1 MKGQTTEKTIKLE
14 RIKELYEE
22 SRLAT
27 SDALSRMEKNRDQY
41 LGSDEIDGGERA
53 LTVRNITYELIESE
67 ISPDIPVA
75 KADAECYSEK
85 RDRNAHAIER
95 LCSAVKDRLPFE
107 EMNDLDERYTYIYGH
122 SVWYAEWES
131 DGGDGD
137 LKVHCISPECF
148 IGQAG
153 ITRIEDMEYCF
164 LRFVTTKGEL
174 MRKYGISRE
183 DAALCSLEYEYGG
196 SSLSDTA
203 EIIICFYRDEEG
215 EIGKFVF
222 SGDLVLSDI
231 PSYYKRKRHICRI
244 CREER
249 EACTCKTPSLITEDV
264 EEEYI
269 ESLGVKVPYFVPKR
283 FPIVIRRNTMGEEGF
298 FGGSDCERIRHQQQS
313 INKVESRIL
322 QKLLRAGVTPIM
334 PEDSTV
340 TLSNA
345 VFGQVIKTR
354 PGESADSYGKL
365 DTTPDIS
372 QDIEEADRL
381 YDQAKRILGITDALQ
396 GLDKTVQE
404 SGYAR
409 QLKLNQAASR
419 LESKRR
425 IKNPVYSDIYR
436 MIFEHY
442 LAFADIPRVLTY
454 KDSFGVSKLTEF
466 DRRDFIEDDGCGNYR
481 YVTDYLF
488 SVDLNNG
495 AEYGRELLWEKN
507 LANLESGTLGDP
519 QKPET
524 LLRYWQSQERAHYPY
539 ARENVEY
546 FKSILKQ
553 NSKEIEEKQ

>member
-14 RIKELYEE
+14 RIKDLYEE
-22 SRLAT
+22 SRLA
-27 SDALSRMEKNRDQY
+27 AAEAFSRMEKNRAQY

-67 ISPDIPVA
+67 INPDVPVV
-75 KADAECYSEK
+75 KTDAECYSEK
-85 RDRNAHAIER
+85 RDKNAHSIEK
-95 LCSAVKDRLPFE
+95 LCSAVRERLPFE
-107 EMNDLDERYTYIYGH
+107 ELNDLDERYTYIYGH

-131 DGGDGD
+131 GDGD
-137 LKVHCISPECF
+137 GDVKIHCISPECF

-153 ITRIEDMEYCF
+153 ITRVEDMEYCF
-164 LRFVTTKGEL
+164 LRFLTTKGEL

-183 DAALCSLEYEYGG
+183 DAELCSLEYEYGG
-196 SSLSDTA
+196 ASLSDTA
-203 EIIICFYRDEEG
+203 EIIVCFYRDEEG

-231 PSYYKRKRHICRI
+231 PRYYKRKRRI
-244 CREER
+244 CSVCRCESER
-249 EACTCKTPSLITEDV
+249 CGCKTPNLTTEDV
-264 EEEYI
+264 DEEYI
-269 ESLGVKVPYFVPKR
+269 ESLDVSVPYFVPKR

-298 FGGSDCERIRHQQQS
+298 FGGSDCERIRYQQQS

-322 QKLLRAGVTPIM
+322 QKLLRAGITPII

-345 VFGQVIKTR
+345 IFGQVIRTR
-354 PGESADSYGKL
+354 PGENADSYGKL

-381 YDQAKRILGITDALQ
+381 YDQAKRILGITDTLQ
-396 GLDKTVQE
+396 GFDKAVQE

-425 IKNPVYSDIYR
+425 IKNLAYSDIYR

-442 LAFADIPRVLTY
+442 LAFADVPRALTF
-454 KDSFGVSKLTEF
+454 KDTFGDVKLTEF
-466 DRRDFIEDDGCGNYR
+466 DRTAFIEPNGDGTYR

-495 AEYGRELLWEKN
+495 AEYGREALWEKN
-507 LANLESGTLGDP
+507 LKNLESGTLGNP
-519 QKPET
+519 EAPET
-524 LLRYWQSQERAHYPY
+524 LLRYWQSQERSHYPY

-546 FKSILKQ
+546 FKTIINQK
-553 NSKEIEEKQ
+553 